1 MKLSKNETYSV
12 VAMGLGGFAVASL
25 YQLFNVYMKQC
36 SDQTL
41 DDIHTE
47 HLNEHSLLYTL
58 FVQLADY
65 REYNELAFRRA
76 VVDADRILGQIGKPK
91 TEHERAMT
99 YVHSKNFE
107 VHLRLLIKSVIPP
120 RDKEQAKDIAKD
132 LHETM
137 YDVLK
142 HLH

>member
-1 MKLSKNETYSV
+1 MKLSKNESYSI

-58 FVQLADY
+58 FVQLADH
-65 REYNELAFRRA
+65 RHYNELAFRRA
-76 VVDADRILGQIGKPK
+76 VVDADRILGQVGKPK
-91 TEHERAMT
+91 TPHEKAMT
-99 YVHSKNFE
+99 YVHSKNFDM
-107 VHLRLLIKSVIPP
+107 HLRLLVKCVENPK
-120 RDKEQAKDIAKD
+120 DKEEAKDIAKD
-132 LHETM
+132 LHESM
-137 YDVLK
+137 HDVLK
-142 HLH
+142 HLL